1 MIAELLSSLAN
12 NVVARQYDLPEWS
25 TFLKTAFKSFGT
37 KAFATELSDAEN
49 DQVKKRDFVPLMD
62 QVSRDWENI
71 IAPRLYEHKPW
82 RREPRQMLTVDV

>member
-37 KAFATELSDAEN
+37 KAFGTELGDARANLEN
-49 DQVKKRDFVPLMD
+49 ELERPLKLATAT
-62 QVSRDWENI
+62 SGI
-71 IAPRLYEHKPW
+71 
-82 RREPRQMLTVDV
+82 